1 MTGPARARWRVS
13 AIFLLHGVIVSNWL
27 ARIPAVQ
34 QKLGLPA
41 GGLGFALLFTTAG
54 ALCSMPLTSRLI
66 GRFHS
71 GAVTRLSSFAF
82 CLVLPLPA
90 VVPKAVLLG
99 PALFVFG
106 WAAATMEVSMNT
118 QAVVVEQALGKPVMT
133 SFHALFSVGGMIG
146 SVTGGLAA
154 AFKVPPP
161 IHLLL
166 LLPLLLGLSAF
177 ATRHLLPD
185 LPAAAIPKAA
195 THWTRHFASV
205 WGLGAIAFCV
215 LMGEGAMADWG
226 AVYVGGLPGV
236 SPGFAAAGYAVFSVA
251 MATGRLVGDHFRSRL
266 PETVMVRWGALLA
279 SVGLFAGL
287 AHGALPGALAGFA
300 CAGLG
305 FSTIFPILTFR
316 AGRVFGIAPQAGIAA
331 VTASGYSGFLMGPP
345 LIGLLAQLSSLRLGL
360 CVIPLLSAIAA
371 ALTPAALASATG
383 SRAVPGGEA
392 GVSSLL
398 H

>member
-1 MTGPARARWRVS
+1 MTAPARARWRVS

-27 ARIPAVQ
+27 TRIPAVQ

-54 ALCSMPLTSRLI
+54 ALCSMPVTSRLI

-71 GAVTRLSSFAF
+71 AAVTRLSSFAF
-82 CLVLPLPA
+82 CVVLPLPA

-106 WAAATMEVSMNT
+106 WAAATMDVSMNT
-118 QAVVVEQALGKPVMT
+118 QAVVVEHALGKPVMT
-133 SFHALFSVGGMIG
+133 SFHALFSIGGMIG
-146 SVTGGLAA
+146 SVMGGVAA
-154 AFKVPPP
+154 ALKLSPPV
-161 IHLLL
+161 HLVLV
-166 LLPLLLGLSAF
+166 LPLLLGSTAY

-185 LPAAAIPKAA
+185 LAAPAVPGIPI
-195 THWTRHFASV
+195 HWTRHLASV

-236 SPGFAAAGYAVFSVA
+236 SPGFAAAGYAVFSIA
-251 MATGRLVGDHFRSRL
+251 MAVGRLLGDHIRTRL
-266 PETVMVRWGALLA
+266 PEAVIVRRGAVLA
-279 SVGLFAGL
+279 SAGLFAGL

-305 FSTIFPILTFR
+305 FSTIFPILTLR
-316 AGRVFGIAPQAGIAA
+316 AGRVSGVAPQAGIAA
-331 VTASGYSGFLMGPP
+331 VTAIGYSGFLMGPP

-360 CVIPLLSAIAA
+360 CLIPLLSAIAA
-371 ALTPAALASATG
+371 VLTRTALTPVTDLRLAPSG
-383 SRAVPGGEA
+383 
-392 GVSSLL
+392 
-398 H
+398 

>member
-1 MTGPARARWRVS
+1 MTAPALARWRVS

-34 QKLGLPA
+34 QKLGLRA
-41 GGLGFALLFTTAG
+41 GGLGLALLFTTAG
-54 ALCSMPLTSRLI
+54 ALCGMPLTSRLI

-71 GAVTRLSSFAF
+71 AAVTRLSSFAF

-118 QAVVVEQALGKPVMT
+118 QAVVVEQALGRPVMT
-133 SFHALFSVGGMIG
+133 SFHALFSIGGMIG
-146 SVTGGLAA
+146 SVLGGVAA
-154 AFKVPPP
+154 ALRLSPTL
-161 IHLLL
+161 HLVL
-166 LLPLLLGLSAF
+166 LLPLLVGSTAY
-177 ATRHLLPD
+177 ATRRLLPD
-185 LPAAAIPKAA
+185 LSARAAPRVPIP
-195 THWTRHFASV
+195 WTRHLASL

-236 SPGFAAAGYAVFSVA
+236 SPGLAAAGYAVFSVA
-251 MATGRLVGDHFRSRL
+251 MAAGRLLGDHIRTRL
-266 PETVMVRWGALLA
+266 PEPVIVRRGALLA

-287 AHGALPGALAGFA
+287 VRGALPGALAGFA

-305 FSTIFPILTFR
+305 FSTIFPILTWR
-316 AGRVFGIAPQAGIAA
+316 AGRVSGVAPQAGIAA
-331 VTASGYSGFLMGPP
+331 VTAIGYSGFLMGPP
-345 LIGLLAQLSSLRLGL
+345 IIGLLAQLSSLRLGL
-360 CVIPLLSAIAA
+360 CVIPLLSVIAA
-371 ALTPAALASATG
+371 VLTRTALAPVTDL
-383 SRAVPGGEA
+383 RPVPGG
-392 GVSSLL
+392 
-398 H
+398 